1 MKKEFRNPTMSV
13 KLFNRENIVT
23 TSANYE
29 AAKQSLEDND
39 VSVGNTKKV
48 KFAEIVF

>member
-13 KLFNRENIVT
+13 KLFNKENIVT

-29 AAKQSLEDND
+29 AAKQSLENNS
-39 VSVGNTKKV
+39 VSVENTKRV
-48 KFAEIVF
+48 KFADIVL